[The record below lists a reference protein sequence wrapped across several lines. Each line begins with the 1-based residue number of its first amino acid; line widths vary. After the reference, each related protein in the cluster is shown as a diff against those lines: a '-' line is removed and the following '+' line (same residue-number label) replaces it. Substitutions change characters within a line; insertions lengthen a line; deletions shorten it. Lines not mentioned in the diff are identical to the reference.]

1 MRFPDRLEIKL
12 AELLVGR
19 DDSELPGALVPSLRA
34 IQRAAGWV
42 SPDALAEIAARLGVP
57 ADDAANLADYFAMVR
72 TPPAA
77 RHTLE
82 VCVNA
87 SCRRQGSEAV
97 LDRLRERLGIEPGQ
111 VSGDGAFAL
120 ADIICLRRCGSG
132 PSIRVDGEIRDG
144 FRVGDVDAL
153 LADLAPALPLDR

>member
-12 AELLVGR
+12 AELLVDR
-19 DDSELPGALVPSLRA
+19 DDPAGALVPSLRA

-42 SPDALAEIAARLGVP
+42 SPEALEEIASRLGV
-57 ADDAANLADYFAMVR
+57 AVDDAANIADYFAMVR

-97 LDRLRERLGIEPGQ
+97 LDRLRERLGVEPGQ
-111 VSGDGAFAL
+111 VSRDGAFAL
-120 ADIICLRRCGSG
+120 VDIICLRHCGSG
-132 PSIRVDGEIRDG
+132 PSIRIDGEIRDG
-144 FRVGDVDAL
+144 FHEADVDAL
-153 LADLAPALPLDR
+153 LADLDR

>member
-12 AELLVGR
+12 AELLADR
-19 DDSELPGALVPSLRA
+19 PDPADHAGAIVPSLRA

-42 SPDALAEIAARLGVP
+42 SPEALEEIALRLGV
-57 ADDAANLADYFAMVR
+57 AINDAANLADYFAMVR

-77 RHTLE
+77 RHTIE

-97 LDRLRERLGIEPGQ
+97 LARLRERLGVEPGQ
-111 VSGDGAFAL
+111 VSRDGEFAL

-144 FRVGDVDAL
+144 FGADAVDAL
-153 LADLAPALPLDR
+153 LADLDR

>member
-1 MRFPDRLEIKL
+1 MRFPERLEITL
-12 AELLVGR
+12 AELLAER
-19 DDSELPGALVPSLRA
+19 TDPADCPGAIVPSLRA

-42 SPDALAEIAARLGVP
+42 SPDALEEIAARLGV
-57 ADDAANLADYFAMVR
+57 ALDDAANLADYFGMVR

-77 RHTLE
+77 RHTIE

-97 LDRLRERLGIEPGQ
+97 LDRLRERLGVEPGQ
-111 VSGDGAFAL
+111 VSRDGAFAL
-120 ADIICLRRCGSG
+120 ADIICLRHCGSG

-144 FRVGDVDAL
+144 FAADAVDAL
-153 LADLAPALPLDR
+153 LADLAR